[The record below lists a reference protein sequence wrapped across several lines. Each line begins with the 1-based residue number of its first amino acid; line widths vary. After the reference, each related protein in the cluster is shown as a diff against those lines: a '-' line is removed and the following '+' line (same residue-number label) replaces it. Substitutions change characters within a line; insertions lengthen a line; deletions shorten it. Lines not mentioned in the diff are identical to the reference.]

1 MNILAT
7 ATVGALLLAALLVA
21 IFKGS
26 RPPQPTTS
34 HPTAPRRAALAAF
47 VPIVCALIQYAT
59 FKAVVLYDVAYLAPP
74 RPLVILFVGV
84 IAPWLVGIYFAYVA
98 ARAASKVLRAVGAV
112 EVLMFLLTAGT
123 ALLSR

>member
-7 ATVGALLLAALLVA
+7 VAVVVLLLLALLVA

-26 RPPQPTTS
+26 RPPQPIPS
-34 HPTAPRRAALAAF
+34 SPTAPKRAALAAL

-59 FKAVVLYDVAYLAPP
+59 FKGVGLYNVAYLAPP
-74 RPLVILFVGV
+74 TPLVILIVGV
-84 IAPWLVGIYFAYVA
+84 IAPWLVGIYFAYLA
-98 ARAASKVLRAVGAV
+98 ARAASKVLRAIGAV
-112 EVLMFLLTAGT
+112 EVLTFLLTAGM